1 MDALTGEHKGT
12 RATGRMTS
20 LDVFRGLTIAG
31 MILVN
36 NPGTWDAIY
45 SPLEHSKWHGWT
57 PTDLVFPFFLFI
69 VGVSIT
75 LALARRAEAG
85 GSRRDLYVKIV
96 RRAVIIFALG
106 LLLSDF
112 PYNDPATFRIPG
124 VLQRIA
130 VCYLL
135 ASVIFL
141 NTTWRAQAAITAA
154 LLVAY
159 WAILM
164 FIPAPGYAAGDL
176 SMEGSIASYVDR
188 TLFGRHT
195 WKPLY
200 DPEGLLS
207 TTGALA
213 TTLAGVLTGHFL
225 RSRRQ
230 PLEKVAAIFSAGAA
244 CVIVGWAWNYWFP
257 VNKALWTSSYMV
269 LTAGMALELLAICYW
284 LVDIKGYEGWAKP
297 FLVFG
302 TNALAVY
309 FLSEFFV
316 LLASLVRFTRP
327 DGSEIDLLGLIYE
340 KLFASWASPV
350 NASLAFAVCTVLLWL
365 GVMSLLYR
373 KRIFIKV

>member
-12 RATGRMTS
+12 PATGRMTS
-20 LDVFRGLTIAG
+20 LDVFRGITIAG

-45 SPLEHSKWHGWT
+45 SPLEHSKWDGWT

-75 LALARRAEAG
+75 LALARRAESG
-85 GSRRDLYVKIV
+85 GSRRDLYLKIV
-96 RRAVIIFALG
+96 RRTALIFAIG

-130 VCYLL
+130 VCYLF

-141 NTTWRAQAAITAA
+141 NTTWRTQAVIVAT
-154 LLVAY
+154 LLLAY
-159 WAILM
+159 WAILVLV
-164 FIPAPGYAAGDL
+164 PAPGFAAGDL
-176 SMEGSIASYVDR
+176 SMAGSIASYVDR
-188 TLFGRHT
+188 GVFGRHT
-195 WKPLY
+195 WKPLN
-200 DPEGLLS
+200 DPEGILS

-213 TTLAGVLTGHFL
+213 TTLCGVLTGHFL
-225 RSRRQ
+225 RTRRE
-230 PLEKVAAIFSAGAA
+230 PLEKVAAMFAAGAV
-244 CVIVGWAWNYWFP
+244 CIIVGWAWNYWFP
-257 VNKALWTSSYMV
+257 VNKALWTSSYV
-269 LTAGMALELLAICYW
+269 LFTAGMALELLALCYW
-284 LVDIKGYEGWAKP
+284 LVDIKGYRRWSVP

-309 FLSEFFV
+309 FLSEYFV
-316 LLASLVRFTRP
+316 LLASLIRFTRA
-327 DGSEIDLLGLIYE
+327 DGSRTDILGLVYE
-340 KLFASWASPV
+340 KLFASWAAPV
-350 NASLAFAVCTVLLWL
+350 NASLMYAVCFVLVWL
-365 GVMSLLYR
+365 ALMSLLYR